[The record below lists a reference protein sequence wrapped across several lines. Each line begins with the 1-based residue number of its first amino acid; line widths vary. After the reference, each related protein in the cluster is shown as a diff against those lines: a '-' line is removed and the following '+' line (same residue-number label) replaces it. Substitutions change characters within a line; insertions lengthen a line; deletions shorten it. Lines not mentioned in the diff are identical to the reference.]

1 MALQDI
7 SQVSIT
13 LSTSGVQRAGFG
25 TPFFLTAHNY
35 FTDRVRTYTGTTTL
49 ATDTQTTSNAYLAGQ
64 SVFSNEPSVDNLKIA
79 RLIGDSIISPLVT
92 DSGGSVVTG
101 TTTGMTVTVTDTVT
115 PASAGSVVITYT
127 TMGGDTVAD
136 VVDNLVA
143 QIVAATL
150 SVSVT
155 DNGDTFTIARLG
167 TGGGEVYPDVDFVLS
182 DFTNIGI
189 EATAVE
195 DAVTGLT
202 AIQLLDDDWYA
213 LFWEQHDTLVD
224 ILAMADY
231 IETLDKLYFY
241 GSAALES
248 ITDTYTPGSDPDS
261 TSDILGY
268 LAEGGY
274 LRTIGW
280 WHDDADTS
288 FNEGAFLG
296 YNLPFDAGSI
306 TWANIQVP
314 VSAAKNADA
323 VKLTPTQEQHLA
335 DRFSNWAAIVGST
348 VYNREGK
355 VVGNEW
361 IDIIRGRDSL
371 KSDLTADMFDIL
383 TNQQGTKVPFTDKGI
398 NVFSGALE
406 RRLNDY
412 KVNRDF
418 LTDPI
423 TITVPKSAD
432 IPTSE
437 KITRTLD
444 GLEFTATLAG
454 AIQLVDITGTL
465 EV

>member
-7 SQVSIT
+7 AQVSIT
-13 LSTSGVQRAGFG
+13 LSSSGVQRAGFG
-25 TPFFLTAHNY
+25 IPFFLTAHNY
-35 FTDRVRTYTGTTTL
+35 FTDRVRTYTDSTTIG
-49 ATDTQTTSNAYLAGQ
+49 TDTQTTSNAFLAGQ

-79 RLIGDSIISPLVT
+79 RLIGDSLISPLVT
-92 DSGGSVVTG
+92 VDGSVVTG
-101 TTTGMTVTVTDTVT
+101 TTAAMTVTVTDTAT
-115 PASAGSVVITYT
+115 PASGGTVVITYT
-127 TMGGDTVAD
+127 TSGGDTVAD
-136 VVDNLVA
+136 VVTSLVA
-143 QIVAATL
+143 QIDAALL
-150 SVSVT
+150 SLDVT
-155 DNGDTFTIARLG
+155 NNGDTFTITREG
-167 TGGGEVYPDVDFVLS
+167 TGSSEIYPIVDYVLS

-189 EATAVE
+189 TATAVE

-213 LFWEQHDTLVD
+213 LFWEQHDTLAD
-224 ILAMADY
+224 IQAMATY

-241 GSAALES
+241 GSEATES
-248 ITDTYTPGSDPDS
+248 ISTTYTPGSDPSS
-261 TSDILGY
+261 TNDILGY

-274 LRTIGW
+274 MRTIGW
-280 WHDDADTS
+280 WHHEADTS
-288 FNEGAFLG
+288 FNEGALLG

-314 VSAAKNADA
+314 VSSAKNSDG

-335 DRFSNWAAIVGST
+335 DRYANWAAITGST

-361 IDIIRGRDSL
+361 IDIIRGRDNL
-371 KSDLTADMFDIL
+371 KSDLTADIFDIL
-383 TNQQGTKVPFTDKGI
+383 TNQQGTKVPYTDKGI
-398 NVFSGALE
+398 NVFSSAIE

-412 KVNRDF
+412 KVNRVY

-423 TITVPKSAD
+423 TITVPVAAD
-432 IPTSE
+432 IPSSE
-437 KITRTLD
+437 KVTRILD

-454 AIQLVDITGTL
+454 AIQLVEVTGKL

>member
-7 SQVSIT
+7 AQVSIT
-13 LSTSGVQRAGFG
+13 LSSSGVQRAGFG
-25 TPFFLTAHNY
+25 IPFFLTAHNY
-35 FTDRVRTYTGTTTL
+35 YTDRVRTYTGTTTIG
-49 ATDTQTTSNAYLAGQ
+49 ADTQTTSNAFIAGQ
-64 SVFSNEPSVDNLKIA
+64 SVFSNEPSVDNLKIG

-92 DSGGSVVTG
+92 VDGSVVTG
-101 TTTGMTVTVTDTVT
+101 TTTALTVTDLVGATVD
-115 PASAGSVVITYT
+115 ASYT
-127 TMGGDTVAD
+127 TLGGDTVAD
-136 VVDNLVA
+136 VVDNLVT
-143 QIVAATL
+143 QINAGGLTITL
-150 SVSVT
+150 V
-155 DNGDTFTIARLG
+155 DNGDTFTISRA
-167 TGGGEVYPDVDFVLS
+167 TTYPTEDFILS

-189 EATAVE
+189 TATAVE

-202 AIQLLDDDWYA
+202 AIQLIDDDWYV

-224 ILAMADY
+224 IQAMATQ

-241 GSAALES
+241 GSAATES
-248 ITDTYTPGSDPDS
+248 YTDTYTAGSDPS
-261 TSDILGY
+261 SVNDILGY

-274 LRTIGW
+274 MRTIGW
-280 WHDDADTS
+280 WHQDADTA

-314 VSAAKNADA
+314 VSAAKNTDA
-323 VKLTPTQEQHLA
+323 VKLTPTQEQNLA

-348 VYNREGK
+348 VYVREGK

-361 IDIIRGRDSL
+361 IDILRGRDAL
-371 KSDLTADMFDIL
+371 KSDLTADIFDIL
-383 TNQQGTKVPFTDKGI
+383 TNQQGTKVPYTDKGI
-398 NVFSGALE
+398 NVFSSAVE

-412 KVNRDF
+412 KVNRQY

-432 IPTSE
+432 IPSSE
-437 KITRTLD
+437 KVTRILD

-454 AIQLVDITGTL
+454 AIQLVEITGKL

>member
-7 SQVSIT
+7 ALVSIS

-35 FTDRVRTYTGTTTL
+35 YTDRVRTYTGTTTIG
-49 ATDTQTTSNAYLAGQ
+49 ADTQTTSNAFIAGQ
-64 SVFSNEPSVDNLKIA
+64 SVFSNEPSVDNLKIG

-92 DSGGSVVTG
+92 VDGSVVTG
-101 TTTGMTVTVTDTVT
+101 TTTALTVTDLVGTTVD
-115 PASAGSVVITYT
+115 ATYT
-127 TMGGDTVAD
+127 TIGGDTVAD

-143 QIVAATL
+143 QINGAGLTVTL
-150 SVSVT
+150 T
-155 DNGDTFTIARLG
+155 DNGDTFTIARA
-167 TGGGEVYPDVDFVLS
+167 TTYPTEDFILS

-202 AIQLLDDDWYA
+202 AIQLIDDDWYA

-224 ILAMADY
+224 IVAMATF
-231 IETLDKLYFY
+231 IESLDKLYFY
-241 GSAALES
+241 GSEASES
-248 ITDTYTPGSDPDS
+248 ITTTYTPGSDPSS

-274 LRTIGW
+274 MRTIGW
-280 WHDDADTS
+280 WHDEADTS
-288 FNEGAFLG
+288 FNEGALLG

-314 VSAAKNADA
+314 VSAAKNSDG
-323 VKLTPTQEQHLA
+323 VKLTPTQQQNLA
-335 DRFSNWAAIVGST
+335 DRYSNWAAITGST

-361 IDIIRGRDSL
+361 IDIIRGRDNL
-371 KSDLTADMFDIL
+371 KSDITADMFDIL
-383 TNQQGTKVPFTDKGI
+383 TNQQGTKVPYTDKGI

-437 KITRTLD
+437 KVTRILD
-444 GLEFTATLAG
+444 GLEFNATLAG
-454 AIQLVDITGTL
+454 AIQLVDITGVL